1 MSYRAAKISVLLF
14 LAVYFCTGMLARFF
28 SKGVKGVEDV
38 YPFFSWFLFV
48 EVPHRIQS
56 EYGIRFLEI
65 GGKTLDPPLF
75 FEKAVG
81 AAYNPTRRPAEEYHH
96 LIQLLGGA
104 VKRKDAQETARLRA
118 EIEKEILDHSAVY
131 EISEIIFNPVER
143 WRNGSV
149 MEIKPL
155 AEFTSK

>member
-14 LAVYFCTGMLARFF
+14 LAVYFCTGMLSHF
-28 SKGVKGVEDV
+28 SAKGEENS
-38 YPFFSWFLFV
+38 YPFFSWFLYA
-48 EVPHRIQS
+48 EVPLRIQS

-65 GGKTLDPPLF
+65 GGRTVDPPLF

-81 AAYNPTRRPAEEYHH
+81 AAYNPRRLSPGGYHY

-104 VKRKDAQETARLRA
+104 VKRKDAKEIARLRT
-118 EIEKEILDHSAVY
+118 EIEKEILDRPAVY
-131 EISEIIFNPVER
+131 EISEIKFNPVER
-143 WRNGSV
+143 WRNGTV

-155 AEFTSK
+155 AQFTSK